1 MRTKIDYGID
11 LGTTNSAIARME
23 NGEPIIRK
31 TDIQSDI
38 LPSCVQFNKKK
49 VCVVG
54 QTARNVMK
62 NENLRA
68 LKDFV
73 LDQPNSFQEFKRTM
87 GTDHKYFSGNMN
99 QSFTS
104 EELSAEVLKTLK
116 SFILDE
122 NVDSVVITVPAKFT
136 NPQKESTIKAAKL
149 AGFRHVELLQ
159 EPVAAS
165 TAFGLNAKT
174 GNVYWLV
181 FDFGGGTFDVALV
194 KTDEGILTVKDTEGD
209 NFLGGKNLDDAI
221 VDQIIIPYLR
231 DNYNIESIIED
242 ETRKEILRNAL
253 KWYAEEA
260 KIQMSF
266 KDSHNILSQLGDL
279 QFVDDNGNE
288 PEIDINLSQEMLE
301 HVFSPIFQKAID
313 ITKSLLHRNHL
324 KGSDISSLILI
335 GGPTHSPILR
345 RMLREQ
351 ITENVDTS
359 VDPMTAVA
367 KGAALFAST
376 LSVPDEVLEEKK
388 DKSKIQIELKYEATT
403 VETEIMMSVKILK
416 EQSEN
421 EIPERVFAD
430 VVRSDKGW
438 SSGKKLISEK
448 ATLIDLQLL
457 EGRSNLFDINL
468 FDDFG
473 NALECQPNQLSVLQ
487 GISVNEMTTLPY
499 HICIVRHFS
508 GEEKDL
514 IEPVKGL
521 EKNKK
526 IPATGV
532 VNGLKTRTELRP
544 GMKEDKIRIPIY
556 QGEYNS
562 HGVNP
567 KLNHLVNEIII
578 TGETVSALLPRGSDV
593 DLTLKIDRSERMT
606 LTAYFPLIEQSEDIE
621 VEIKQI
627 ETPTEEYLASELDL
641 AMSQAEN
648 LDAQEMVRNLEL
660 LEDELENK
668 KANADGRIQ
677 INENLK
683 RELFKLEQ
691 LEKAAQWPKVE
702 KELKDT
708 FFQFEE
714 LISKIKQHGIESKVD
729 INAVEQHVAELRKN
743 IEHVIKEKNIRDA
756 KELIKD
762 IGYFDFELRNLVTD
776 NAMDAQHLRYLDQ
789 NFQDYHWKDKNK
801 ARSLINEGLRQAS
814 VGNNSGIRKILYD
827 VYQLVPDNEKPTDT
841 LGK

>member
-23 NGEPIIRK
+23 NGEPVIKK
-31 TDIQSDI
+31 TDIQSDV
-38 LPSCVQFNKKK
+38 LPSCVHFNKKK
-49 VCVVG
+49 DCIVG
-54 QTARNVMK
+54 QTAKNVMK
-62 NENLRA
+62 NEKLRA
-68 LKDFV
+68 QKDFAK
-73 LDQPNSFQEFKRTM
+73 DESNSFLEFKRTM
-87 GTDHKYFSGNMN
+87 GTDHKYFSKNMN

-122 NVDSVVITVPAKFT
+122 QVESIVITVPAKFI
-136 NPQKESTIKAAKL
+136 NPQNEATIKAGKL

-279 QFVDDNGNE
+279 QFVDENGNE
-288 PEIDINLSQEMLE
+288 PEIDINLTQEMLE
-301 HVFSPIFQKAID
+301 HVFTPIFQKAID

-416 EQSEN
+416 ELSEN
-421 EIPERVFAD
+421 EIPEKVFAD

-438 SSGKKLISEK
+438 SSGKKTISEK

-499 HICIVRHFS
+499 DICIVRHFS

-532 VNGLKTRTELRP
+532 VNGLKTRSELRP
-544 GMKEDKIRIPIY
+544 GMKEDIIRIPIY

-562 HGVNP
+562 EGSNP
-567 KLNHLVNEIII
+567 KFNHLVNEVVI
-578 TGETVSALLPRGSDV
+578 TGEIVSAVLPKGSDV

-606 LTAYFPLIEQSEDIE
+606 MTVYFPLIEQSEEIP
-621 VEIKQI
+621 VEII
-627 ETPTEEYLASELDL
+627 DTPIPSEEELISELDM
-641 AMSQAEN
+641 AMLQAEN
-648 LDAQEMVRNLEL
+648 LNAQEVINKLES
-660 LEDELENK
+660 LEEELENK
-668 KANADGRIQ
+668 KGSADGRIQ

-691 LEKAAQWPKVE
+691 LEKASQWPKVE

-708 FFQFEE
+708 FFQFED
-714 LISKIKQHGIESKVD
+714 LLSKIKQHGLTDKVNM
-729 INAVEQHVAELRKN
+729 NAVEKHAAELRAN
-743 IEHVIKEKNIRDA
+743 IEHVIKEKSIKDA
-756 KELIKD
+756 KDLINE
-762 IGYFDFELRNLVTD
+762 IGYLDFELRNLVTD

-789 NFQDYHWKDKNK
+789 NFQNYHWKDKNK

-814 VGNNSGIRKILYD
+814 AGNNSGIRKILYD
-827 VYQLVPDNEKPTDT
+827 VYQLMPDSEKPTGT
-841 LGK
+841 LAR